1 MATVQKTIQPVQQT
15 THSDR
20 TWLQLYSKW
29 YFNNRKHHTEFDLKY
44 RKVAYYDI
52 DFKDWVYF
60 NADANAWYKKK
71 DAKQYSKVQKKQ
83 KQNIR
88 DTFKKNEDNL
98 QTGQGTAANFPI
110 EII

>member
-1 MATVQKTIQPVQQT
+1 MSCWTLGKFWFTF
-15 THSDR
+15 S
-20 TWLQLYSKW
+20 LLG
-29 YFNNRKHHTEFDLKY
+29 L
-44 RKVAYYDI
+44 
-52 DFKDWVYF
+52 VYF
-60 NADANAWYKKK
+60 FLTITNADANAWYKKK

-98 QTGQGTAANFPI
+98 QTGQGTAANFQT